1 MKGTD
6 NVKISTKVSLAT
18 LVAGGVY
25 AGVKAYELV
34 KTGKTTVFGFVTII
48 NQDKYNSNDWFHSVE
63 LDSEPTPEVEVKA
76 ESVDTNSD
84 DEKSD
89 DIVIDFEEK

>member
-1 MKGTD
+1 M
-6 NVKISTKVSLAT
+6 NLAT
-18 LVAGGVY
+18 LVAGSVY

-48 NQDKYNSNDWFHSVE
+48 NEDKYNSNDWFHSVE

-76 ESVDTNSD
+76 ESINTNSD

>member
-1 MKGTD
+1 
-6 NVKISTKVSLAT
+6 VKLSTKVSLAT

-25 AGVKAYELV
+25 AGAKAYELV

-48 NQDKYNSNDWFHSVE
+48 NEDKYNSNDWFHSVE
-63 LDSEPTPEVEVKA
+63 LDSKPTPEVEVKA

-89 DIVIDFEEK
+89 DIVIDFEENKF

>member
-1 MKGTD
+1 MKGNE
-6 NVKISTKVSLAT
+6 NVKLSTKVSLAT

-34 KTGKTTVFGFVTII
+34 QTGKTTVFGFVTII

-76 ESVDTNSD
+76 ESVDTNSA

>member
-1 MKGTD
+1 MKGNE
-6 NVKISTKVSLAT
+6 NVKLSTKVSLST

-48 NQDKYNSNDWFHSVE
+48 NEDKYNSNDWVHSVE
-63 LDSEPTPEVEVKA
+63 LDSEPAPEVEVTA

>member
-1 MKGTD
+1 MKL
-6 NVKISTKVSLAT
+6 STKVSLAT

-48 NQDKYNSNDWFHSVE
+48 NEDKYHADGIDPDEWYKVVTKEIQDK
-63 LDSEPTPEVEVKA
+63 
-76 ESVDTNSD
+76 SD
-84 DEKSD
+84 KSAPA
-89 DIVIDFEEK
+89 EEKKKTTTISSLTSTKNKFSD

>member
-6 NVKISTKVSLAT
+6 NVKLSTKVSLAT
-18 LVAGGVY
+18 LVAGGAY

-48 NQDKYNSNDWFHSVE
+48 NEDKYNSNDGFHSVE
-63 LDSEPTPEVEVKA
+63 FDSEPTPEVEVKA